1 MLDNQTV
8 ITGVSREVASLAAKA
23 MGMVLDPS
31 GGDAFSVGGFIFVF
45 KNTADSGTI
54 GHEGIHGI
62 QSVVAGG
69 TRQFLEHYNKASII
83 AGITREQVRKD
94 TSGNDIVK
102 QVGDRRINVAKAYFG
117 NQYERAAYSFG
128 PQNSTAEQYLPNG
141 RKQIIGTW

>member
-102 QVGDRRINVAKAYFG
+102 QVGDRRINVAKHILVINMKGLHILLVLKIQLLNNIYLM
-117 NQYERAAYSFG
+117 
-128 PQNSTAEQYLPNG
+128 AEN
-141 RKQIIGTW
+141 K